1 MSVFKRIVIKV
12 IIILLVICAAAGGAV
27 GWQGSRQST
36 PEYAMQRYLSLLI
49 DNNGAKAYEL
59 LDQSENTEI
68 SEQEYE
74 TALEARKYSL
84 YSSCRTTELETRR
97 DNNGSE
103 YVDYRVE
110 FLDAADEVQQEE
122 TLTVKKQSE
131 TTLGIFDKWKVLAGH
146 CMVENFLL
154 TVPAGS
160 EVYINNEKAD
170 TSWLVTENV
179 LPSCNCYQI
188 PTLIPGKSSL
198 VIRHPALESVNT
210 TLDAFDASADYTA
223 QMPLKE
229 SAQDECKELGVNA
242 LKQLYSSSATEK
254 TDDLGELF
262 GDCEDAAKAFVKKQA
277 KLFHED
283 GTVFKN
289 IAVSNFGVQ
298 FGDPVF
304 TEEAN
309 GAITVEM
316 TFSYHY
322 AVHEDISVDT
332 EEYDEEGNPIQ
343 TTESDT
349 QSGDT
354 TAKLVLAWYEGAWHI
369 ASIDVPTVPNA
380 SGTTAG
386 AANQE
391 TGDTGNAGEGS
402 ADTDNAA
409 NDEDNGDHADADSE
423 ADSEDNGDHTD
434 ADSAADGEDSGD
446 HTDAGSAAD
455 GAAGEESD
463 TGTAGDSDGEA

>member
-1 MSVFKRIVIKV
+1 MSVFKRVIIKV
-12 IIILLVICAAAGGAV
+12 IIILLVICAAAGGAI

-36 PEYAMQRYLSLLI
+36 PEYAMQHYLSLLI
-49 DNNGAKAYEL
+49 DNNGAKAYEM
-59 LDQSENTEI
+59 LDQSENTKI

-84 YSSCRTTELETRR
+84 YSSGKTTELEKRR

-110 FLDAADEVQQEE
+110 FQNAAGDVQQEE
-122 TLTVKKQSE
+122 TFTVKKQAE
-131 TTLGIFDKWKVLAGH
+131 ATFGIFDKWKVLAGH
-146 CMVENFLL
+146 CMVENFML

-170 TSWLVTENV
+170 ASWLVTENV
-179 LPSCNCYQI
+179 LPSYNCYQI

-223 QMPLKE
+223 QMAFKE
-229 SAQDECKELGVNA
+229 TAQDECKELGVKA
-242 LKQLYSSSATEK
+242 LKQLYSSAATEK
-254 TDDLGELF
+254 TNDLAELF
-262 GDCEDAAKAFVKKQA
+262 GDCEDAAKKFVKDQA
-277 KLFHED
+277 KLFHKD
-283 GTVFKN
+283 NTVFKN

-298 FGDPVF
+298 FGAPVF

-309 GAITVEM
+309 GAITAEM

-322 AVHEDISVDT
+322 AVREDVTVDT

-343 TTESDT
+343 ITESDT
-349 QSGDT
+349 KSGDT

-386 AANQE
+386 AANQ
-391 TGDTGNAGEGS
+391 TTDGAD
-402 ADTDNAA
+402 DTDADENA
-409 NDEDNGDHADADSE
+409 DGEDNGDNNSDADNT
-423 ADSEDNGDHTD
+423 ADN
-434 ADSAADGEDSGD
+434 AADGEAN
-446 HTDAGSAAD
+446 T
-455 GAAGEESD
+455 ESNS
-463 TGTAGDSDGEA
+463 SDGEA